1 MNLDKSEKKKCYVFS
16 WWPRMNHYWF
26 KGKKWKKKGVEKKNH
41 YEKNRVSFY
50 IDKWGRSES
59 LFVCYVKWFHNVGH
73 RNRRCWRHLAEVDY
87 FICTWKEIL
96 TIKVILLRNVI
107 YAMKF
112 SSFFHFENLSS
123 LCNISFP
130 PQFIESCNFLCVVKA
145 NHFGFC
151 DENLEV
157 LNVTFSLAQ
166 KLNCKS
172 FPCIRISL

>member
-1 MNLDKSEKKKCYVFS
+1 
-16 WWPRMNHYWF
+16 MNHYWF
-26 KGKKWKKKGVEKKNH
+26 KGKKLKKKGVEKKKSLWKKQGFFL
-41 YEKNRVSFY
+41 YWQMRT
-50 IDKWGRSES
+50 KWK
-59 LFVCYVKWFHNVGH
+59 FVCYVKWFHNVGH

-123 LCNISFP
+123 LCHISFP